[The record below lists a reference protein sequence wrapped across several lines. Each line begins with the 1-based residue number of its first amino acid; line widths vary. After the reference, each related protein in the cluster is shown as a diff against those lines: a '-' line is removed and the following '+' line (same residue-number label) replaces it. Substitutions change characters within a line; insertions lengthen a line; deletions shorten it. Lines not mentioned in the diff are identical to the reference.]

1 MRYRFLAIMVVLAA
15 GSLSSCQQGPA
26 PSSAFISRSPSGQG
40 ALPALKQA
48 QAISLQ
54 HAVLHVPR

>member
-1 MRYRFLAIMVVLAA
+1 MRYRFLAIMVALAA

-26 PSSAFISRSPSGQG
+26 ASSVLISRSPAGQG
-40 ALPALKQA
+40 ALPVFQDA
-48 QAISLQ
+48 QTIPLQ